1 MHLSLQPLSLFGYSQ
16 RGPKKRACLM
26 LLFGH
31 LLILMAPSVF
41 AQERVKSLNIRQFEI
56 EESIRNGLKYYLEP
70 SDYVLRVKLFGE
82 ERAASVAN
90 EALPGFGQVGFKQSG
105 KGEKYWEI
113 LRMRVD
119 LVMHKE
125 VSPSVNSY
133 IGEIVP
139 ILSGLDYERGDE
151 FVFVP
156 IIPNLPEARS
166 DSEKAK
172 DAVPENLE
180 ESQPGEKAL
189 AKIETPGDTHEELP
203 FWKTLGPFEWILAA
217 VLLLLLILLIW
228 TLFSISR
235 LRARE
240 AETQNQ
246 IRDLKDSP
254 TLPVR
259 QAREEKAVLDK
270 MQQDRQDRVQT
281 ALVRDEN
288 ERVLQEIVKNLVG
301 RPDWCRELIQEMT
314 RDKQSMDQL
323 ATLIAVLGPEASR
336 SLFRPQMTEQAY
348 MDLEQLAKE
357 AGANSEDTA
366 EVLKNIRMFLL
377 TKQFLSPE
385 QSFVDPFGFMKTLSP
400 SQISFLLKNEP
411 SRIKAIVMARLDT
424 EKAATIL
431 QSLSRDERTQVAV
444 ELGKM
449 HEMPMELV
457 EKVGFNLAEKARN
470 VPDENSIAVNGVR
483 FVADVLSD
491 SDPVTRQ
498 ELINGLRVSDQQ
510 LSADVES
517 SCFIF
522 ESIPVVPNDVLKE
535 VVRQLPPDDVIIAI
549 SGATKEI
556 KEAVILCFPEQSR
569 KALISSLKSKSP
581 EKEEI
586 RIARRKF
593 VDSMRE
599 MADAERVNLRDVNS
613 AYANQAGVP
622 ALQ

>member
-1 MHLSLQPLSLFGYSQ
+1 
-16 RGPKKRACLM
+16 
-26 LLFGH
+26 
-31 LLILMAPSVF
+31 MAPSVF

-82 ERAASVAN
+82 ERASSVAN

-240 AETQNQ
+240 AETQDQ

>member
-1 MHLSLQPLSLFGYSQ
+1 MKFFPKIMQRFFSFERKFSKHAWLLSSLPL
-16 RGPKKRACLM
+16 
-26 LLFGH
+26 
-31 LLILMAPSVF
+31 LLILCSTIVSAS
-41 AQERVKSLNIRQFEI
+41 ERVKSMNIRQFEI

-70 SDYVLRVKLFGE
+70 SDYVLRVKLFGD

-90 EALPGFGQVGFKQSG
+90 EALPGFGQLGLDQFG
-105 KGEKYWEI
+105 KGEKFWEI
-113 LRMRVD
+113 SRMRVD

-156 IIPNLPEARS
+156 IIPNLPEIQP
-166 DSEKAK
+166 DLEKPNGA
-172 DAVPENLE
+172 DPEAIE
-180 ESQPGEKAL
+180 EPQTAEKAL
-189 AKIETPGDTHEELP
+189 AKIESPEEQQEEKP
-203 FWKTLGPFEWILAA
+203 FWQTLGTFEWILGGI
-217 VLLLLLILLIW
+217 LLLLLLLLIW

-240 AETQNQ
+240 VETQNQ
-246 IRDLKDSP
+246 IRDLKETP

-259 QAREEKAVLDK
+259 MAREEKAVQDK

-301 RPDWCRELIQEMT
+301 RPDWSRELIQEMT

-323 ATLIAVLGPEASR
+323 ATLIAVMGPEASR
-336 SLFRPQMTEQAY
+336 SLFRNQMTEQAY

-357 AGANSEDTA
+357 AGPNSDDTA

-385 QSFVDPFGFMKTLSP
+385 QSFVDPFGFMKSLSS

-411 SRIKAIVMARLDT
+411 ARIKAIVMARLDT

-431 QSLSRDERTQVAV
+431 QTLSRDERTQVAV
-444 ELGKM
+444 ELGRM

-498 ELINGLRVSDQQ
+498 ELINGLRVSDQK
-510 LSADVES
+510 LSEDVES

-522 ESIPVVPNDVLKE
+522 ESIPVVPNDILKE
-535 VVRQLPPDDVIIAI
+535 VVRQLPPDDVITAI

-569 KALISSLKSKSP
+569 KALISSLKSKTP
-581 EKEEI
+581 EKEEV
-586 RIARRKF
+586 RTARRKF

-613 AYANQAGVP
+613 AFANQAAVP

>member
-1 MHLSLQPLSLFGYSQ
+1 MKFFPKIMQRFFSFERKFSKHAWLLSSLPL
-16 RGPKKRACLM
+16 
-26 LLFGH
+26 
-31 LLILMAPSVF
+31 LLILCSTIVSAS
-41 AQERVKSLNIRQFEI
+41 ERVKSMNIRQFEI

-70 SDYVLRVKLFGE
+70 SDYVLRVKLFGD

-90 EALPGFGQVGFKQSG
+90 EALPGFGQLGLDQFG
-105 KGEKYWEI
+105 KGEKFWEI
-113 LRMRVD
+113 SRMRVD

-156 IIPNLPEARS
+156 IIPNLPEIQP
-166 DSEKAK
+166 DLEKPNGA
-172 DAVPENLE
+172 DPEAIE
-180 ESQPGEKAL
+180 EPQTAEKAL
-189 AKIETPGDTHEELP
+189 AKIESPEEQEEEKP
-203 FWKTLGPFEWILAA
+203 FWQTLGTFEWILGGI
-217 VLLLLLILLIW
+217 LLLLLLLLIW

-240 AETQNQ
+240 VETQNQ
-246 IRDLKDSP
+246 IRDLKDTP

-259 QAREEKAVLDK
+259 MAREEKAVQDK

-301 RPDWCRELIQEMT
+301 RPDWSRELIQEMT

-323 ATLIAVLGPEASR
+323 ATLIAVMGPEASR
-336 SLFRPQMTEQAY
+336 SLFRNQMTEQAY

-357 AGANSEDTA
+357 AGPNSDDTA

-385 QSFVDPFGFMKTLSP
+385 QSFVDPFGFMKSLSS

-411 SRIKAIVMARLDT
+411 ARIKAIVMARLDT

-431 QSLSRDERTQVAV
+431 QTLSRDERTQVAV
-444 ELGKM
+444 ELGRM

-498 ELINGLRVSDQQ
+498 ELINGLRVSDQK
-510 LSADVES
+510 LSEDVES

-535 VVRQLPPDDVIIAI
+535 VVRQLPPDDVITAI

-569 KALISSLKSKSP
+569 KALISSLKSKTP
-581 EKEEI
+581 EKEEV
-586 RIARRKF
+586 RTARRKF
-593 VDSMRE
+593 VNSMRE

-613 AYANQAGVP
+613 AFANQAAVP

>member
-1 MHLSLQPLSLFGYSQ
+1 MKFIPKIMQRFFSFERKFSKHAWLLSSLPL
-16 RGPKKRACLM
+16 
-26 LLFGH
+26 
-31 LLILMAPSVF
+31 LLILCSTIVSAS
-41 AQERVKSLNIRQFEI
+41 ERVKSMNIRQFEI

-70 SDYVLRVKLFGE
+70 SDYVLRVKLFGD

-90 EALPGFGQVGFKQSG
+90 EALPGFGQLGLDQIG
-105 KGEKYWEI
+105 KGEKFWEI
-113 LRMRVD
+113 SRMRVD

-156 IIPNLPEARS
+156 IIPNLPEIQP
-166 DSEKAK
+166 DLEKPNGA
-172 DAVPENLE
+172 DPEAIE
-180 ESQPGEKAL
+180 EPQTAEKAL
-189 AKIETPGDTHEELP
+189 AKIESPEEQQEEKP
-203 FWKTLGPFEWILAA
+203 FWQTLGTFEWILGGI
-217 VLLLLLILLIW
+217 LLLLLLLLIW

-240 AETQNQ
+240 VETQNQ
-246 IRDLKDSP
+246 IRDLKDTP

-259 QAREEKAVLDK
+259 MAREEKAVQDK

-301 RPDWCRELIQEMT
+301 RPDWSRELIQEMT

-323 ATLIAVLGPEASR
+323 ATLIAVMGPEASR
-336 SLFRPQMTEQAY
+336 SLFRNQMTEQAY

-357 AGANSEDTA
+357 AGPNSDDTA

-385 QSFVDPFGFMKTLSP
+385 QSFVDPFGFMKSLSS

-411 SRIKAIVMARLDT
+411 ARIKAIVMARLDT

-431 QSLSRDERTQVAV
+431 QTLSRDERTQVAV
-444 ELGKM
+444 ELGRM

-498 ELINGLRVSDQQ
+498 ELINGLRVSDQK
-510 LSADVES
+510 LSEDVES

-535 VVRQLPPDDVIIAI
+535 VVRQLPPDDVITAI

-569 KALISSLKSKSP
+569 KALISSLKSKTP
-581 EKEEI
+581 EKEEV
-586 RIARRKF
+586 RTARRKF

-613 AYANQAGVP
+613 AFANKAAVP
-622 ALQ
+622 VLQ

>member
-1 MHLSLQPLSLFGYSQ
+1 MKFFPKIMQRFFSFERKFSKHAWFLSSLPL
-16 RGPKKRACLM
+16 
-26 LLFGH
+26 
-31 LLILMAPSVF
+31 LLILCSTIVSAS
-41 AQERVKSLNIRQFEI
+41 ERVKSMNIRQFEI

-70 SDYVLRVKLFGE
+70 SDYVLRVKLFGD

-90 EALPGFGQVGFKQSG
+90 EALPGFGQLGLDQFG
-105 KGEKYWEI
+105 KGEKFWEI
-113 LRMRVD
+113 SRMRVD

-156 IIPNLPEARS
+156 IIPNLPEIQP
-166 DSEKAK
+166 DLEKPNGA
-172 DAVPENLE
+172 DPETIE
-180 ESQPGEKAL
+180 EPQTAEKAL
-189 AKIETPGDTHEELP
+189 AKIESPEEQQEEKP
-203 FWKTLGPFEWILAA
+203 FWQTLGTFEWILGGI
-217 VLLLLLILLIW
+217 LLLLLLLLIW

-240 AETQNQ
+240 VETQNQ
-246 IRDLKDSP
+246 IRDLKETP

-259 QAREEKAVLDK
+259 MAREEKAVQDK

-301 RPDWCRELIQEMT
+301 RPDWSRELIQEMT

-323 ATLIAVLGPEASR
+323 ATLIAVMGPEASR
-336 SLFRPQMTEQAY
+336 SLFRNQMTEQAY

-357 AGANSEDTA
+357 AGPNSDDTA

-385 QSFVDPFGFMKTLSP
+385 QSFVDPFGFMKSLSS

-411 SRIKAIVMARLDT
+411 ARIKAIVMARLDT

-431 QSLSRDERTQVAV
+431 QTLSRDERTQVAV
-444 ELGKM
+444 ELGRM

-498 ELINGLRVSDQQ
+498 ELINGLRVSDQK
-510 LSADVES
+510 LSEDVES

-535 VVRQLPPDDVIIAI
+535 VVRQLPPDDVITAI

-569 KALISSLKSKSP
+569 KALISSLKSKTP
-581 EKEEI
+581 EKEEV
-586 RIARRKF
+586 RTARRKF

-613 AYANQAGVP
+613 AFANQAAVP

>member
-1 MHLSLQPLSLFGYSQ
+1 MKFFPKIMQRFFSFERKFSKHAWFLSSLPL
-16 RGPKKRACLM
+16 
-26 LLFGH
+26 
-31 LLILMAPSVF
+31 LLILCSTIVSAS
-41 AQERVKSLNIRQFEI
+41 ERVKSMNIRQFEI

-70 SDYVLRVKLFGE
+70 SDYVLRVKLFGD

-90 EALPGFGQVGFKQSG
+90 EALPGFGQLGLDQFG
-105 KGEKYWEI
+105 KGEKFWEI
-113 LRMRVD
+113 SRMRVD

-156 IIPNLPEARS
+156 IIPNLPEIQP
-166 DSEKAK
+166 DLEKPNGA
-172 DAVPENLE
+172 DPEAIE
-180 ESQPGEKAL
+180 EPQTAEKAL
-189 AKIETPGDTHEELP
+189 AKIESPEEHQEEKP
-203 FWKTLGPFEWILAA
+203 FWQTLGTFEWILGGI
-217 VLLLLLILLIW
+217 LLLLLLLLIW

-240 AETQNQ
+240 VETQNQ
-246 IRDLKDSP
+246 IRDLKDTP

-259 QAREEKAVLDK
+259 MAREEKAVQDK

-301 RPDWCRELIQEMT
+301 RPDWSRELIQEMT

-323 ATLIAVLGPEASR
+323 ATLIAVMGPEASR
-336 SLFRPQMTEQAY
+336 SLFRNQMTEQAY

-357 AGANSEDTA
+357 AGPNSDDTA

-385 QSFVDPFGFMKTLSP
+385 QSFVDPFGFMKSLSS

-411 SRIKAIVMARLDT
+411 ARIKAIVMARLDT

-431 QSLSRDERTQVAV
+431 QTLSRDERTQVAV
-444 ELGKM
+444 ELGRM

-498 ELINGLRVSDQQ
+498 ELINGLRVSDQK
-510 LSADVES
+510 LSEDVES

-535 VVRQLPPDDVIIAI
+535 VVRQLPPDDVITAI

-569 KALISSLKSKSP
+569 KALISSLKSKTP
-581 EKEEI
+581 EKEEV
-586 RIARRKF
+586 RTARRKF

-613 AYANQAGVP
+613 AFANQAAVP

>member
-1 MHLSLQPLSLFGYSQ
+1 MKFFPKIMQRFFSFERKFSKHAWLLSSLPL
-16 RGPKKRACLM
+16 
-26 LLFGH
+26 
-31 LLILMAPSVF
+31 LLILCSTIVSAS
-41 AQERVKSLNIRQFEI
+41 ERVKSMNIRQFEI

-70 SDYVLRVKLFGE
+70 SDYVLRVKLFGD

-90 EALPGFGQVGFKQSG
+90 EALPGFGQLGLDQFG
-105 KGEKYWEI
+105 KGEKFWEI
-113 LRMRVD
+113 SRMRVD

-139 ILSGLDYERGDE
+139 ILSGLEYERGDE

-156 IIPNLPEARS
+156 IIPNLPEIQPDLEKPNGA
-166 DSEKAK
+166 DPEAIEEPQTVEKAI
-172 DAVPENLE
+172 
-180 ESQPGEKAL
+180 
-189 AKIETPGDTHEELP
+189 AKIESPEEQEEEKP
-203 FWKTLGPFEWILAA
+203 FWQTLGTFQWILGGI
-217 VLLLLLILLIW
+217 LLLLLLLLIW

-240 AETQNQ
+240 VETQNQ
-246 IRDLKDSP
+246 IRDLKDTP

-259 QAREEKAVLDK
+259 MAREEKAVQDK

-301 RPDWCRELIQEMT
+301 RPDWSRELIQEMT

-323 ATLIAVLGPEASR
+323 ATLIAVMGPEASR
-336 SLFRPQMTEQAY
+336 SLFRNQMTEQAY

-357 AGANSEDTA
+357 AGPNSDDTA

-385 QSFVDPFGFMKTLSP
+385 QSFVDPFGFMKSLSS

-411 SRIKAIVMARLDT
+411 ARIKAIVMARLDT

-431 QSLSRDERTQVAV
+431 QTLSRDERTQVAV
-444 ELGKM
+444 ELGRM

-498 ELINGLRVSDQQ
+498 ELINGLRVSDQK
-510 LSADVES
+510 LSEDVES

-535 VVRQLPPDDVIIAI
+535 VVRQLPPDDVITAI

-569 KALISSLKSKSP
+569 KALISSLKSKTP
-581 EKEEI
+581 EKEEV
-586 RIARRKF
+586 RTARRKF

-613 AYANQAGVP
+613 AFANQAAVP

>member
-1 MHLSLQPLSLFGYSQ
+1 MKFFPKIMQRFFSFERKFSKHAWFLSSLPL
-16 RGPKKRACLM
+16 
-26 LLFGH
+26 
-31 LLILMAPSVF
+31 LLILCSTIVSAS
-41 AQERVKSLNIRQFEI
+41 ERVKSMNIRQFEI

-70 SDYVLRVKLFGE
+70 SDYVLRVKLFGD

-90 EALPGFGQVGFKQSG
+90 EALPGFGQLGLDQFG
-105 KGEKYWEI
+105 KGEKFWEI
-113 LRMRVD
+113 SRMRVD

-156 IIPNLPEARS
+156 IIPNLPEIQP
-166 DSEKAK
+166 DLEKPNGA
-172 DAVPENLE
+172 DPEPIE
-180 ESQPGEKAL
+180 EPQTAEKAL
-189 AKIETPGDTHEELP
+189 AKIESPEEQEEEKP
-203 FWKTLGPFEWILAA
+203 FWQTLGTFEWILGGI
-217 VLLLLLILLIW
+217 LLLLLLLLIW

-240 AETQNQ
+240 VETQNQ
-246 IRDLKDSP
+246 IRDLKETP

-259 QAREEKAVLDK
+259 MAREEKAVQDK

-301 RPDWCRELIQEMT
+301 RPDWSRELIQEMT

-323 ATLIAVLGPEASR
+323 ATLIAVMGPEASR
-336 SLFRPQMTEQAY
+336 SLFRNQMTEQAY

-357 AGANSEDTA
+357 AGPNSDDTA

-385 QSFVDPFGFMKTLSP
+385 QSFVDPFGFMKSLSS

-411 SRIKAIVMARLDT
+411 ARIKAIVMARLDT

-431 QSLSRDERTQVAV
+431 QTLSRDERTQVAV
-444 ELGKM
+444 ELGRM

-498 ELINGLRVSDQQ
+498 ELINGLRVSDQK
-510 LSADVES
+510 LSEDVES

-535 VVRQLPPDDVIIAI
+535 VVRQLPPDDVITAI

-569 KALISSLKSKSP
+569 KALISSLKSKTP
-581 EKEEI
+581 EKEEV
-586 RIARRKF
+586 RTARRKF

-613 AYANQAGVP
+613 AFANQAAVP

>member
-1 MHLSLQPLSLFGYSQ
+1 MKFIPKIMQRFFSFERKFSKYAWLLSSLPL
-16 RGPKKRACLM
+16 
-26 LLFGH
+26 
-31 LLILMAPSVF
+31 LLILCSTIVSAS
-41 AQERVKSLNIRQFEI
+41 ERVKSMNIRQFEI

-70 SDYVLRVKLFGE
+70 SDYVLRVKLFGD

-90 EALPGFGQVGFKQSG
+90 EALPGFGQLGLDQFG
-105 KGEKYWEI
+105 KGEKFWEI
-113 LRMRVD
+113 SRMRVD

-156 IIPNLPEARS
+156 IIPNLPEIQS
-166 DSEKAK
+166 DLEKPNRA
-172 DAVPENLE
+172 DPEVIE
-180 ESQPGEKAL
+180 EPQTAEKAL
-189 AKIETPGDTHEELP
+189 AKIESPEEQQEEKP
-203 FWKTLGPFEWILAA
+203 FWQTLGTFEWILGGI
-217 VLLLLLILLIW
+217 LLLLLLLLIW
-228 TLFSISR
+228 TLFSISK

-240 AETQNQ
+240 LETQNQ
-246 IRDLKDSP
+246 IRDLKDTP

-259 QAREEKAVLDK
+259 MAREEKAVQDK

-301 RPDWCRELIQEMT
+301 RPDWSRELIQEMT

-323 ATLIAVLGPEASR
+323 ATLIAVMGPEASR
-336 SLFRPQMTEQAY
+336 SLFRNQMTEQAY

-357 AGANSEDTA
+357 AGPNSDDTA

-377 TKQFLSPE
+377 TKKFLSPE
-385 QSFVDPFGFMKTLSP
+385 QSFVDPFGFMKSLSS

-411 SRIKAIVMARLDT
+411 ARIKAIVMARLDT

-431 QSLSRDERTQVAV
+431 QTLSRDERTQVAV
-444 ELGKM
+444 ELGRM

-491 SDPVTRQ
+491 SDPLTRQ
-498 ELINGLRVSDQQ
+498 ELINGLRVSDQK
-510 LSADVES
+510 LSEDVES

-535 VVRQLPPDDVIIAI
+535 VVRQLPPDDVITAI

-569 KALISSLKSKSP
+569 KALISSLKSKTP
-581 EKEEI
+581 EKEDV
-586 RIARRKF
+586 RTARRKF

-613 AYANQAGVP
+613 AFANQAGVP

>member
-1 MHLSLQPLSLFGYSQ
+1 MKFIPKIMQRFFSFERKFSKHAWILSSLPL
-16 RGPKKRACLM
+16 
-26 LLFGH
+26 
-31 LLILMAPSVF
+31 LLILCSTIVSAS
-41 AQERVKSLNIRQFEI
+41 ERVKSMNIRQFEI

-70 SDYVLRVKLFGE
+70 SDYVLRVKLFGD
-82 ERAASVAN
+82 ERAARVAN
-90 EALPGFGQVGFKQSG
+90 EALPGFGQLGLDQFG
-105 KGEKYWEI
+105 KGEKFWEI
-113 LRMRVD
+113 SRMRVD

-156 IIPNLPEARS
+156 IIPNLPEIQP
-166 DSEKAK
+166 DLEKPNGA
-172 DAVPENLE
+172 DPEAIE
-180 ESQPGEKAL
+180 EPQTAEKAL
-189 AKIETPGDTHEELP
+189 AKIESPEEQQEEKP
-203 FWKTLGPFEWILAA
+203 FWQTLGTFEWILGGI
-217 VLLLLLILLIW
+217 LLLLLLLLIW

-240 AETQNQ
+240 VETQNQ
-246 IRDLKDSP
+246 IRDLKDTP

-259 QAREEKAVLDK
+259 MAREEKAVQDK

-301 RPDWCRELIQEMT
+301 RPDWSRELIQEMT

-323 ATLIAVLGPEASR
+323 ATLIAVMGPEASR
-336 SLFRPQMTEQAY
+336 SLFRNQMTEQAY

-357 AGANSEDTA
+357 AGPNSDDTA

-385 QSFVDPFGFMKTLSP
+385 QSFVDPFGFMKSLSS

-411 SRIKAIVMARLDT
+411 ARIKAIVMARLDT

-431 QSLSRDERTQVAV
+431 QTLSRDERTQVAV
-444 ELGKM
+444 ELGRM

-498 ELINGLRVSDQQ
+498 ELINGLRVSDQK
-510 LSADVES
+510 LSEDVES

-535 VVRQLPPDDVIIAI
+535 VVRQLPPDDVITAI

-569 KALISSLKSKSP
+569 KALISSLKSKTP
-581 EKEEI
+581 EKEEV
-586 RIARRKF
+586 RTARRKF

-613 AYANQAGVP
+613 AFANQAAVP

>member
-1 MHLSLQPLSLFGYSQ
+1 MKFIPKIMQRFFSFERKFSKHAWLLSSLPL
-16 RGPKKRACLM
+16 
-26 LLFGH
+26 
-31 LLILMAPSVF
+31 LLILCSTIVSAS
-41 AQERVKSLNIRQFEI
+41 ERVKSMNIRQFEI

-70 SDYVLRVKLFGE
+70 SDYVLRVKLFGD

-90 EALPGFGQVGFKQSG
+90 EALPGFGQLGLDQFG
-105 KGEKYWEI
+105 KGEKFWEI
-113 LRMRVD
+113 SRMRVD

-156 IIPNLPEARS
+156 IIPNLPEIQP
-166 DSEKAK
+166 DLEKPNGA
-172 DAVPENLE
+172 DPETKE
-180 ESQPGEKAL
+180 EPQTAEKAL
-189 AKIETPGDTHEELP
+189 LKIESPEEQQEEKP
-203 FWKTLGPFEWILAA
+203 FWQTLGTFEWILGGI
-217 VLLLLLILLIW
+217 LLLLLLLLIW

-240 AETQNQ
+240 VETQNQ
-246 IRDLKDSP
+246 IRDLKDTP

-259 QAREEKAVLDK
+259 MAREEKAVQDK

-301 RPDWCRELIQEMT
+301 RPDWSRELIQEMT

-323 ATLIAVLGPEASR
+323 ATLIAVMGPEASR
-336 SLFRPQMTEQAY
+336 SLFRNQMTEQAY

-357 AGANSEDTA
+357 AGPNSDDTA

-385 QSFVDPFGFMKTLSP
+385 QSFVDPFGFMKSLSS

-411 SRIKAIVMARLDT
+411 ARIKAIVMARLDT

-431 QSLSRDERTQVAV
+431 QTLSRDERTQVAV
-444 ELGKM
+444 ELGRM

-510 LSADVES
+510 LSEDVES

-535 VVRQLPPDDVIIAI
+535 VVRQLPPDDVITAI

-569 KALISSLKSKSP
+569 KALISSLKSKTP
-581 EKEEI
+581 EKEEV
-586 RIARRKF
+586 RTARRKF

-613 AYANQAGVP
+613 AFANQAAVP

>member
-1 MHLSLQPLSLFGYSQ
+1 MKFFPKIMQRFFSFERKFSKHAWFLSSLPL
-16 RGPKKRACLM
+16 
-26 LLFGH
+26 
-31 LLILMAPSVF
+31 LLILCSTIVSAS
-41 AQERVKSLNIRQFEI
+41 ERVKSMNIRQFEI

-70 SDYVLRVKLFGE
+70 SDYVLRVKLFGD

-90 EALPGFGQVGFKQSG
+90 EALPGFGQLGLDQFG
-105 KGEKYWEI
+105 KGEKFWEI
-113 LRMRVD
+113 SRMRVD

-156 IIPNLPEARS
+156 IIPNLPEIQP
-166 DSEKAK
+166 DSEKPNGT
-172 DAVPENLE
+172 DPEAIE
-180 ESQPGEKAL
+180 EPQTAEKAL
-189 AKIETPGDTHEELP
+189 AKIESPEEQQEEKP
-203 FWKTLGPFEWILAA
+203 FWQTLGTFEWILGGI
-217 VLLLLLILLIW
+217 LLLLLLLLIW

-240 AETQNQ
+240 VETQNQ
-246 IRDLKDSP
+246 IRDLKDTP

-259 QAREEKAVLDK
+259 MAREEKAVQDK

-301 RPDWCRELIQEMT
+301 RPDWSRELIQEMT

-323 ATLIAVLGPEASR
+323 ATLIAVMGPEASR
-336 SLFRPQMTEQAY
+336 SLFRNQMTEQAY

-357 AGANSEDTA
+357 AGPNSDDTA

-385 QSFVDPFGFMKTLSP
+385 QSFVDPFGFMKSLSS

-411 SRIKAIVMARLDT
+411 ARIKAIVMARLDT

-431 QSLSRDERTQVAV
+431 QTLSRDERTQVAV
-444 ELGKM
+444 ELGRM

-498 ELINGLRVSDQQ
+498 ELINGLRVSDQK
-510 LSADVES
+510 LSEDVES

-535 VVRQLPPDDVIIAI
+535 VVRQLPPDDVITAI

-569 KALISSLKSKSP
+569 KALISSLKSKTP
-581 EKEEI
+581 EKEEV
-586 RIARRKF
+586 RTARRKF

-613 AYANQAGVP
+613 AFANQAAVP

>member
-1 MHLSLQPLSLFGYSQ
+1 MKFFPKIMQRFFSFERKFSKHAWLLSSLPL
-16 RGPKKRACLM
+16 
-26 LLFGH
+26 
-31 LLILMAPSVF
+31 LLILCSTIVSAS
-41 AQERVKSLNIRQFEI
+41 ERVKSMNIRQFEI

-70 SDYVLRVKLFGE
+70 SDYVLRVKLFGD

-90 EALPGFGQVGFKQSG
+90 EALPGFGQLGLDQFG
-105 KGEKYWEI
+105 KGEKFWEI
-113 LRMRVD
+113 SRMRVD

-156 IIPNLPEARS
+156 IIPNLPEIQS
-166 DSEKAK
+166 DLEKPNGA
-172 DAVPENLE
+172 DPEAIE
-180 ESQPGEKAL
+180 EPQTAEKAL
-189 AKIETPGDTHEELP
+189 AKIESPEEQQEEKP
-203 FWKTLGPFEWILAA
+203 FWQTLGTFEWILGGI
-217 VLLLLLILLIW
+217 LLLLLLLLIW

-240 AETQNQ
+240 METQNQ
-246 IRDLKDSP
+246 IRDLKDTP

-259 QAREEKAVLDK
+259 MAREEKAVQDK

-301 RPDWCRELIQEMT
+301 RPDWSRELIQEMT

-323 ATLIAVLGPEASR
+323 ATLIAVMGPEASR
-336 SLFRPQMTEQAY
+336 SLFRNQMTEQAY

-357 AGANSEDTA
+357 AGPNSDDTA

-385 QSFVDPFGFMKTLSP
+385 QSFVDPFGFMKSLSS

-411 SRIKAIVMARLDT
+411 ARIKAIVMARLDT

-431 QSLSRDERTQVAV
+431 QTLSRDERTQVAV
-444 ELGKM
+444 ELGRM

-498 ELINGLRVSDQQ
+498 ELINGLRVSDQK
-510 LSADVES
+510 LSEDVES

-535 VVRQLPPDDVIIAI
+535 VVRQLPPDDVITAI

-569 KALISSLKSKSP
+569 KALISSLKSKTP
-581 EKEEI
+581 EKEEV
-586 RIARRKF
+586 RTARRKF

-613 AYANQAGVP
+613 AFTNQASVP

>member
-1 MHLSLQPLSLFGYSQ
+1 MKFFPKIMQRFFSFERKFSKHAWFLSSLPL
-16 RGPKKRACLM
+16 
-26 LLFGH
+26 
-31 LLILMAPSVF
+31 LLILCSTIVSAS
-41 AQERVKSLNIRQFEI
+41 ERVKSMNIRQFEI

-70 SDYVLRVKLFGE
+70 SDYVLRVKLFGD

-90 EALPGFGQVGFKQSG
+90 EALPGFGQLGLDQFG
-105 KGEKYWEI
+105 KGEKFWEI
-113 LRMRVD
+113 SRMRVD

-156 IIPNLPEARS
+156 IIPNLPEIQPEV
-166 DSEKAK
+166 EKPNGA
-172 DAVPENLE
+172 DPEAIE
-180 ESQPGEKAL
+180 EPQTAEKAL
-189 AKIETPGDTHEELP
+189 AKIESPEEQQEEKP
-203 FWKTLGPFEWILAA
+203 FWQTLGTFEWILGGI
-217 VLLLLLILLIW
+217 LLLLLLLLIW

-240 AETQNQ
+240 VETQNQ
-246 IRDLKDSP
+246 IRDLKDTP

-259 QAREEKAVLDK
+259 MAREEKAVQDK

-301 RPDWCRELIQEMT
+301 RPDWSRELIQEMT

-323 ATLIAVLGPEASR
+323 ATLIAVMGPEASR
-336 SLFRPQMTEQAY
+336 SLFRNQMTEQAY

-357 AGANSEDTA
+357 AGPNSDDTA

-385 QSFVDPFGFMKTLSP
+385 QSFVDPFGFMKSLSS

-411 SRIKAIVMARLDT
+411 ARIKAIVMARLDT

-431 QSLSRDERTQVAV
+431 QTLSRDERTQVAV
-444 ELGKM
+444 ELGRM

-498 ELINGLRVSDQQ
+498 ELINGLRVSDQK
-510 LSADVES
+510 LSEDVES

-535 VVRQLPPDDVIIAI
+535 VVRQLPPDDVITAI

-569 KALISSLKSKSP
+569 KALISSLKSKTP
-581 EKEEI
+581 EKEEV
-586 RIARRKF
+586 RTARRKF

-613 AYANQAGVP
+613 AFANQAAVP

>member
-1 MHLSLQPLSLFGYSQ
+1 MKFFPKIMQRFFSFERKFSKHAWFLSSLPL
-16 RGPKKRACLM
+16 
-26 LLFGH
+26 
-31 LLILMAPSVF
+31 LLILCSTIVSAS
-41 AQERVKSLNIRQFEI
+41 ERVKSMNIRQFEI

-70 SDYVLRVKLFGE
+70 SDYVLRVKLFGD

-90 EALPGFGQVGFKQSG
+90 EALPGFGQLGLDQFG
-105 KGEKYWEI
+105 KGEKFWEI
-113 LRMRVD
+113 SRMRVD

-156 IIPNLPEARS
+156 IIPNLPEIQP
-166 DSEKAK
+166 DLEKPNGA
-172 DAVPENLE
+172 DPEAIE
-180 ESQPGEKAL
+180 EPQTAEKAL
-189 AKIETPGDTHEELP
+189 AKIESPEEQQEEKP
-203 FWKTLGPFEWILAA
+203 FWQTLGTFEWILGGI
-217 VLLLLLILLIW
+217 LLLLLLLLIW

-240 AETQNQ
+240 VETQNQ
-246 IRDLKDSP
+246 IRDLKETP

-259 QAREEKAVLDK
+259 MAREEKAVQDK

-301 RPDWCRELIQEMT
+301 RPDWSRELIQEMT

-323 ATLIAVLGPEASR
+323 ATLIAVMGPEASR
-336 SLFRPQMTEQAY
+336 SLFRNQMTEQAY

-357 AGANSEDTA
+357 AGPNSDDTA

-385 QSFVDPFGFMKTLSP
+385 QSFVDPFGFMKSLSS

-411 SRIKAIVMARLDT
+411 ARIKAIVMARLDT

-431 QSLSRDERTQVAV
+431 QTLSRDERTQVAV
-444 ELGKM
+444 ELGRM

-498 ELINGLRVSDQQ
+498 ELINGLRVSDQK
-510 LSADVES
+510 LSEDVES

-535 VVRQLPPDDVIIAI
+535 VVRQLPPDDVITAI

-569 KALISSLKSKSP
+569 KALISSLKSKTP
-581 EKEEI
+581 EKEEV
-586 RIARRKF
+586 RTARRKF

-613 AYANQAGVP
+613 AFANQAGVP

>member
-1 MHLSLQPLSLFGYSQ
+1 MQRFFSFERKFSKHAWILSSLPL
-16 RGPKKRACLM
+16 
-26 LLFGH
+26 
-31 LLILMAPSVF
+31 LLILCSTIVSAS
-41 AQERVKSLNIRQFEI
+41 ERVKSMNIRQFEI

-70 SDYVLRVKLFGE
+70 SDYVLRVKLFGD

-90 EALPGFGQVGFKQSG
+90 EALPGFGQLGLDQFG
-105 KGEKYWEI
+105 KGEKFWEI
-113 LRMRVD
+113 SRMRVD

-156 IIPNLPEARS
+156 IIPNLPEIQP
-166 DSEKAK
+166 DLEKPNGA
-172 DAVPENLE
+172 DPEAIE
-180 ESQPGEKAL
+180 EPQTAEKAL
-189 AKIETPGDTHEELP
+189 AKIESPEEQQEEKP
-203 FWKTLGPFEWILAA
+203 FWQTLGTFEWILGGI
-217 VLLLLLILLIW
+217 LLLLLLLLIW

-240 AETQNQ
+240 VETQNQ
-246 IRDLKDSP
+246 IRDLKETP

-259 QAREEKAVLDK
+259 MAREEKAVQDK

-301 RPDWCRELIQEMT
+301 RPDWSRELIQEMT

-323 ATLIAVLGPEASR
+323 ATLIAVMGPEASR
-336 SLFRPQMTEQAY
+336 SLFRNQMTEQAY

-357 AGANSEDTA
+357 AGPNSDDTA

-385 QSFVDPFGFMKTLSP
+385 QSFVDPFGFMKSLSS

-411 SRIKAIVMARLDT
+411 ARIKAIVMARLDT

-431 QSLSRDERTQVAV
+431 QTLSRDERTQVAV
-444 ELGKM
+444 ELGRM

-498 ELINGLRVSDQQ
+498 ELINGLRVSDQK
-510 LSADVES
+510 LSEDVES

-535 VVRQLPPDDVIIAI
+535 VVRQLPPDDVITAI

-569 KALISSLKSKSP
+569 KALISSLKSKTP
-581 EKEEI
+581 EKEEV
-586 RIARRKF
+586 RTARRKF

-613 AYANQAGVP
+613 AFANQAAVP

>member
-1 MHLSLQPLSLFGYSQ
+1 MQRFFSFERKFSKHAWLLSSLPL
-16 RGPKKRACLM
+16 
-26 LLFGH
+26 
-31 LLILMAPSVF
+31 LLILCSTIVSAS
-41 AQERVKSLNIRQFEI
+41 ERVKSMNIRQFEI

-70 SDYVLRVKLFGE
+70 SDYVLRVKLFGD

-90 EALPGFGQVGFKQSG
+90 EALPGFGQLGLDQFG
-105 KGEKYWEI
+105 KGEKFWEI
-113 LRMRVD
+113 SRMRVD

-156 IIPNLPEARS
+156 IIPNLPEIQP
-166 DSEKAK
+166 DLEKPNGA
-172 DAVPENLE
+172 DPEAIE
-180 ESQPGEKAL
+180 EPQTAEKAL
-189 AKIETPGDTHEELP
+189 AKIESPEEQQEEKP
-203 FWKTLGPFEWILAA
+203 FWQTLGTFEWILGGI
-217 VLLLLLILLIW
+217 LLLLLLLLIW

-240 AETQNQ
+240 VETQNQ
-246 IRDLKDSP
+246 IRDLKETP

-259 QAREEKAVLDK
+259 MAREEKAVQDK

-301 RPDWCRELIQEMT
+301 RPDWSRELIQEMT

-323 ATLIAVLGPEASR
+323 ATLIAVMGPEASR
-336 SLFRPQMTEQAY
+336 SLFRNQMTEQAY

-357 AGANSEDTA
+357 AGPNSDDTA

-385 QSFVDPFGFMKTLSP
+385 QSFVDPFGFMKSLSS

-411 SRIKAIVMARLDT
+411 ARIKAIVMARLDT

-431 QSLSRDERTQVAV
+431 QTLSRDERTQVAV
-444 ELGKM
+444 ELGRM

-498 ELINGLRVSDQQ
+498 ELINGLRVSDQK
-510 LSADVES
+510 LSEDVES

-535 VVRQLPPDDVIIAI
+535 VVRQLPPDDVITAI

-569 KALISSLKSKSP
+569 KALISSLKSKTP
-581 EKEEI
+581 EKEEV
-586 RIARRKF
+586 RTARRKF

-613 AYANQAGVP
+613 AFANQAAVP

>member
-1 MHLSLQPLSLFGYSQ
+1 MKFFPKIMQRFFSFERKFSKHARVLSSLPL
-16 RGPKKRACLM
+16 
-26 LLFGH
+26 
-31 LLILMAPSVF
+31 LLILCSTIVSAS
-41 AQERVKSLNIRQFEI
+41 ERVKSMNIRQFEI

-70 SDYVLRVKLFGE
+70 SDYVLRVKLFGD

-90 EALPGFGQVGFKQSG
+90 EALPGFGQLGLDQFG
-105 KGEKYWEI
+105 KGEKFWEI
-113 LRMRVD
+113 SRMRVD

-156 IIPNLPEARS
+156 ITPNLPEIQPEA
-166 DSEKAK
+166 EKPNGT
-172 DAVPENLE
+172 DPEIKE
-180 ESQPGEKAL
+180 EPQTAEKAL
-189 AKIETPGDTHEELP
+189 AKIESPEEQEEEKP
-203 FWKTLGPFEWILAA
+203 FWQTLGTFEWILGGI
-217 VLLLLLILLIW
+217 LLLLLLLLIW

-240 AETQNQ
+240 VETQNQ
-246 IRDLKDSP
+246 IRDLKDTP

-259 QAREEKAVLDK
+259 IAREEKAVQDK

-301 RPDWCRELIQEMT
+301 RPDWSRELIQEMT

-323 ATLIAVLGPEASR
+323 ATLIAVMGPEASR
-336 SLFRPQMTEQAY
+336 SLFRNQMTEQAY

-357 AGANSEDTA
+357 AGPNSEDTA

-385 QSFVDPFGFMKTLSP
+385 QSFVDPFGFMKSLSS

-411 SRIKAIVMARLDT
+411 ARIKAIVMARLDT

-431 QSLSRDERTQVAV
+431 QTLSRDERTQVAV
-444 ELGKM
+444 ELGRM

-510 LSADVES
+510 LSEDVES

-535 VVRQLPPDDVIIAI
+535 VVRQLPPDDVITAI

-569 KALISSLKSKSP
+569 KALISSLKSKTP
-581 EKEEI
+581 EKEEV
-586 RIARRKF
+586 RTARRKF

-613 AYANQAGVP
+613 AFANQAGVP

>member
-1 MHLSLQPLSLFGYSQ
+1 MKFIPKIMQRFFSFERKFSKHAWLLSSLPL
-16 RGPKKRACLM
+16 
-26 LLFGH
+26 
-31 LLILMAPSVF
+31 LLILCSTIVSAS
-41 AQERVKSLNIRQFEI
+41 ERVKSMNIRQFEI

-70 SDYVLRVKLFGE
+70 SDYVLRVKLFGD

-90 EALPGFGQVGFKQSG
+90 EALPGFGQLGLDQFG
-105 KGEKYWEI
+105 KGEKFWEI
-113 LRMRVD
+113 SRMRVD

-156 IIPNLPEARS
+156 IIPNLPEIQP
-166 DSEKAK
+166 DLEKPNGA
-172 DAVPENLE
+172 DPEAIE
-180 ESQPGEKAL
+180 EPQTAEKAL
-189 AKIETPGDTHEELP
+189 AKIESPEEKQEEKP
-203 FWKTLGPFEWILAA
+203 FWQTLGTFEWILGGI
-217 VLLLLLILLIW
+217 LLLLLLLLIW

-240 AETQNQ
+240 VETQNQ
-246 IRDLKDSP
+246 IRDLKDTP

-259 QAREEKAVLDK
+259 MAREEKAVQDK

-301 RPDWCRELIQEMT
+301 RPDWSRELIQEMT

-323 ATLIAVLGPEASR
+323 ATLIAVMGPEASR
-336 SLFRPQMTEQAY
+336 SLFRNQMTEQAY

-357 AGANSEDTA
+357 AGPNSDDTA

-385 QSFVDPFGFMKTLSP
+385 QSFVDPFGFMKSLSS

-411 SRIKAIVMARLDT
+411 ARIKAIVMARLDT

-431 QSLSRDERTQVAV
+431 QTLSRDERTQVAV
-444 ELGKM
+444 ELGRM

-498 ELINGLRVSDQQ
+498 ELINGLRVSDQK
-510 LSADVES
+510 LSEDVES

-535 VVRQLPPDDVIIAI
+535 VVRQLPPDDVITAI

-569 KALISSLKSKSP
+569 KALISSLKSKTP
-581 EKEEI
+581 EKEEV
-586 RIARRKF
+586 RTARRKF

-613 AYANQAGVP
+613 AFANQAAVP

>member
-1 MHLSLQPLSLFGYSQ
+1 MKFFPKIMQRFFSFERKFSKHAWFLSSLPL
-16 RGPKKRACLM
+16 
-26 LLFGH
+26 
-31 LLILMAPSVF
+31 LLILCSTIVSAS
-41 AQERVKSLNIRQFEI
+41 ERVKSMNIRQFEI

-70 SDYVLRVKLFGE
+70 SDYVLRVKLFGD

-90 EALPGFGQVGFKQSG
+90 EALPGFGQLGLDQFG
-105 KGEKYWEI
+105 KGEKFWEI
-113 LRMRVD
+113 SRMRVD

-156 IIPNLPEARS
+156 IIPNLPEIQP
-166 DSEKAK
+166 DLEKPNGA
-172 DAVPENLE
+172 DPEAIE
-180 ESQPGEKAL
+180 EPQTAEKAL
-189 AKIETPGDTHEELP
+189 EKIESPKEQQEEKP
-203 FWKTLGPFEWILAA
+203 FWQTLGTFEWILGGI
-217 VLLLLLILLIW
+217 LLLLLLLLIW

-240 AETQNQ
+240 VETQNQ
-246 IRDLKDSP
+246 IRDLKETP

-259 QAREEKAVLDK
+259 MAREEKAVQDK

-301 RPDWCRELIQEMT
+301 RPDWSRELIQEMT

-323 ATLIAVLGPEASR
+323 ATLIAVMGPEASR
-336 SLFRPQMTEQAY
+336 SLFRNQMTEQAY

-357 AGANSEDTA
+357 AGPNSDDTA

-385 QSFVDPFGFMKTLSP
+385 QSFVDPFGFMKSLSS

-411 SRIKAIVMARLDT
+411 ARIKAIVMARLDT

-431 QSLSRDERTQVAV
+431 QTLSRDERTQVAV
-444 ELGKM
+444 ELGRM

-498 ELINGLRVSDQQ
+498 ELINGLRVSDQK
-510 LSADVES
+510 LSEDVEG

-535 VVRQLPPDDVIIAI
+535 VVRQLPPDDVITAI

-569 KALISSLKSKSP
+569 KALISSLKSKTP
-581 EKEEI
+581 EKEHV
-586 RIARRKF
+586 RTARRKF

-613 AYANQAGVP
+613 AFANQAAVP

>member
-1 MHLSLQPLSLFGYSQ
+1 MKFFPKIMQRFFSFERKFSKHAWLLSSLPL
-16 RGPKKRACLM
+16 
-26 LLFGH
+26 
-31 LLILMAPSVF
+31 LLILCSTIVSAS
-41 AQERVKSLNIRQFEI
+41 ERVKSMNIRQFEI

-70 SDYVLRVKLFGE
+70 SDYVLRVKLFGD

-90 EALPGFGQVGFKQSG
+90 EALPGFGQLGLDQFG
-105 KGEKYWEI
+105 KGEKFWEI
-113 LRMRVD
+113 SRMRVD

-156 IIPNLPEARS
+156 IIPNLPEIQP
-166 DSEKAK
+166 DLEKPNGA
-172 DAVPENLE
+172 DPEAIE
-180 ESQPGEKAL
+180 EPQTAEKAL
-189 AKIETPGDTHEELP
+189 AKIESPEEQQEEKP
-203 FWKTLGPFEWILAA
+203 FWQTLGTFEWILGGI
-217 VLLLLLILLIW
+217 LLLLLLLLIW

-240 AETQNQ
+240 VETQNQ
-246 IRDLKDSP
+246 IRDLKETP

-259 QAREEKAVLDK
+259 MAREEKAVQDK

-301 RPDWCRELIQEMT
+301 RPDWSRELIQEMT

-323 ATLIAVLGPEASR
+323 ATLIAVMGPEASR
-336 SLFRPQMTEQAY
+336 SLFRNQMTEQAY

-357 AGANSEDTA
+357 AGPNSDDTA

-385 QSFVDPFGFMKTLSP
+385 QSFVDPFGFMKSLSS

-411 SRIKAIVMARLDT
+411 ARIKAIVMARLDT

-431 QSLSRDERTQVAV
+431 QTLSRDERTQVAV
-444 ELGKM
+444 ELGRM

-498 ELINGLRVSDQQ
+498 ELINGLRVSDQK
-510 LSADVES
+510 LSEDVES

-535 VVRQLPPDDVIIAI
+535 VVRQLPPDDVITAI

-569 KALISSLKSKSP
+569 KALISSLKSKTP
-581 EKEEI
+581 EKEEV
-586 RIARRKF
+586 RTARRKF

-613 AYANQAGVP
+613 AFANQAAVP

>member
-1 MHLSLQPLSLFGYSQ
+1 LIQLFG
-16 RGPKKRACLM
+16 L
-26 LLFGH
+26 

-82 ERAASVAN
+82 ERASSVAN

-240 AETQNQ
+240 AETQDQ

>member
-1 MHLSLQPLSLFGYSQ
+1 MQRFFSFERKFSKHAWLLSSLPL
-16 RGPKKRACLM
+16 
-26 LLFGH
+26 
-31 LLILMAPSVF
+31 LLILCSTIVSAS
-41 AQERVKSLNIRQFEI
+41 ERVKSMNIRQFEI

-70 SDYVLRVKLFGE
+70 SDYVLRVKLFGD

-90 EALPGFGQVGFKQSG
+90 EALPGFGQLGLDQFG
-105 KGEKYWEI
+105 KGEKFWEI
-113 LRMRVD
+113 SRMRVD

-156 IIPNLPEARS
+156 IIPNLPEIQP
-166 DSEKAK
+166 DLEKPNGA
-172 DAVPENLE
+172 DPETIE
-180 ESQPGEKAL
+180 EPQTAEKAL
-189 AKIETPGDTHEELP
+189 AKIESPEEQQEEKP
-203 FWKTLGPFEWILAA
+203 FWQTLGTFEWILGGI
-217 VLLLLLILLIW
+217 LLLLLLLLIW

-240 AETQNQ
+240 VETQNQ
-246 IRDLKDSP
+246 IRDLKETP

-259 QAREEKAVLDK
+259 MAREEKAVQDK

-301 RPDWCRELIQEMT
+301 RPDWSRELIQEMT

-323 ATLIAVLGPEASR
+323 ATLIAVMGPEASR
-336 SLFRPQMTEQAY
+336 SLFRNQMTEQAY

-357 AGANSEDTA
+357 AGPNSDDTA

-385 QSFVDPFGFMKTLSP
+385 QSFVDPFGFMKSLSS

-411 SRIKAIVMARLDT
+411 ARIKAIVMARLDT

-431 QSLSRDERTQVAV
+431 QTLSRDERTQVAV
-444 ELGKM
+444 ELGRM

-498 ELINGLRVSDQQ
+498 ELINGLRVSDQK
-510 LSADVES
+510 LSEDVES

-535 VVRQLPPDDVIIAI
+535 VVRQLPPDDVITAI

-569 KALISSLKSKSP
+569 KALISSLKSKTP
-581 EKEEI
+581 EKEEV
-586 RIARRKF
+586 RTARRKF

-613 AYANQAGVP
+613 AFANQAAVP

>member
-1 MHLSLQPLSLFGYSQ
+1 MKFFPKIMQRFFSFERNNSKHAWILSSLPL
-16 RGPKKRACLM
+16 
-26 LLFGH
+26 
-31 LLILMAPSVF
+31 LLILCSTIVSAS
-41 AQERVKSLNIRQFEI
+41 ERVKSMNIRQFEI

-70 SDYVLRVKLFGE
+70 SDYVLRVKLFGD

-90 EALPGFGQVGFKQSG
+90 EALPGFGQLGLDQFG
-105 KGEKYWEI
+105 KGEIFWEI
-113 LRMRVD
+113 SRMRVD

-156 IIPNLPEARS
+156 IIPNLPEIQP
-166 DSEKAK
+166 DLEKPNGA
-172 DAVPENLE
+172 DPETKE
-180 ESQPGEKAL
+180 ESQTAENAI
-189 AKIETPGDTHEELP
+189 AKIESPEEQQEEKT
-203 FWKTLGPFEWILAA
+203 FWQTLGTFEWILGGI
-217 VLLLLLILLIW
+217 LLLLLLLLIW

-240 AETQNQ
+240 VETQNQ
-246 IRDLKDSP
+246 IRDLKDTP

-259 QAREEKAVLDK
+259 MAREEKAVQDK

-301 RPDWCRELIQEMT
+301 RPDWSRELIQEMT

-323 ATLIAVLGPEASR
+323 ATLIAVMGPEASR
-336 SLFRPQMTEQAY
+336 SLFRNQMTEQAY

-357 AGANSEDTA
+357 AGPNSDDTA

-385 QSFVDPFGFMKTLSP
+385 QSFVDPFGFMKSLSS

-411 SRIKAIVMARLDT
+411 ARIKAIVMARLDT

-431 QSLSRDERTQVAV
+431 QTLSREERTQVAV
-444 ELGKM
+444 ELGRM

-491 SDPVTRQ
+491 SDPLTRQ
-498 ELINGLRVSDQQ
+498 ELINGLRVSDQK
-510 LSADVES
+510 LSEDVEG

-535 VVRQLPPDDVIIAI
+535 VVRQLPPDDVITAI

-569 KALISSLKSKSP
+569 KALISSLKSKTP
-581 EKEEI
+581 EKEDV
-586 RIARRKF
+586 RTARRKF

-613 AYANQAGVP
+613 AFANQAGVP

>member
-1 MHLSLQPLSLFGYSQ
+1 LIQLFG
-16 RGPKKRACLM
+16 L
-26 LLFGH
+26 

-82 ERAASVAN
+82 ERASSVAN

-240 AETQNQ
+240 AETQDQ

-254 TLPVR
+254 TLSVR

>member
-1 MHLSLQPLSLFGYSQ
+1 MKFVPKIMQQFFSFERKFSKHAWFLSSLPL
-16 RGPKKRACLM
+16 
-26 LLFGH
+26 
-31 LLILMAPSVF
+31 LLILCSTIVSAS
-41 AQERVKSLNIRQFEI
+41 ERVKSMNIRQFEI

-70 SDYVLRVKLFGE
+70 SDYVLRVKLFGD

-90 EALPGFGQVGFKQSG
+90 EALPGFGQLGLDQFG
-105 KGEKYWEI
+105 KGEKFWEI
-113 LRMRVD
+113 SRMRVD

-156 IIPNLPEARS
+156 IIPNLPEIQP
-166 DSEKAK
+166 DLEKPNGA
-172 DAVPENLE
+172 DPETKE
-180 ESQPGEKAL
+180 EPQTAEKAL
-189 AKIETPGDTHEELP
+189 AKIESPEEQQEEKP
-203 FWKTLGPFEWILAA
+203 FWQTLGTFEWILGGI
-217 VLLLLLILLIW
+217 LLLLLLLLIW

-240 AETQNQ
+240 VETQNQ
-246 IRDLKDSP
+246 IRDLKETP

-259 QAREEKAVLDK
+259 MAREEKAVQDK

-301 RPDWCRELIQEMT
+301 RPDWSRELIQEMT

-323 ATLIAVLGPEASR
+323 ATLIVVMGPEASR
-336 SLFRPQMTEQAY
+336 SLFRNQMTEQAY

-357 AGANSEDTA
+357 AGPNSDDTA

-385 QSFVDPFGFMKTLSP
+385 QSFVDPFGFMKSLSS

-411 SRIKAIVMARLDT
+411 ARIKAIVMARLDT

-431 QSLSRDERTQVAV
+431 QTLSRDERTQVAV
-444 ELGKM
+444 ELGRM

-498 ELINGLRVSDQQ
+498 ELINGLRVSDQK
-510 LSADVES
+510 LSEDVES

-535 VVRQLPPDDVIIAI
+535 VVRQLPPDDVITAI

-569 KALISSLKSKSP
+569 KALISSLKSKTP
-581 EKEEI
+581 EKEHV
-586 RIARRKF
+586 RTARRKF

-613 AYANQAGVP
+613 AFANQAAGP

>member
-1 MHLSLQPLSLFGYSQ
+1 MKFFPKIMQRFFSFERSNSKHAWILSSLPL
-16 RGPKKRACLM
+16 
-26 LLFGH
+26 
-31 LLILMAPSVF
+31 LLILCSTIVSAS
-41 AQERVKSLNIRQFEI
+41 ERVKSMNIRQFEI

-70 SDYVLRVKLFGE
+70 SDYVLRVKLFGD

-90 EALPGFGQVGFKQSG
+90 EALPGFGQLGLDQFG
-105 KGEKYWEI
+105 KGEKFWEI
-113 LRMRVD
+113 SRMRVD

-156 IIPNLPEARS
+156 IIPNLPEIQP
-166 DSEKAK
+166 DLEKPNGA
-172 DAVPENLE
+172 DPETKE
-180 ESQPGEKAL
+180 EPQTAEKAL
-189 AKIETPGDTHEELP
+189 AKIESPEEQQEEKP
-203 FWKTLGPFEWILAA
+203 FWQTLGTFEWILGGI
-217 VLLLLLILLIW
+217 LLLLLLLLIW

-240 AETQNQ
+240 VETQNQ
-246 IRDLKDSP
+246 IRDLKDTP

-259 QAREEKAVLDK
+259 MAREEKAVQDK

-301 RPDWCRELIQEMT
+301 RPDWSRELIQEMT

-323 ATLIAVLGPEASR
+323 ATLIAVMGPEASR
-336 SLFRPQMTEQAY
+336 SLFRNQMTEQAY

-357 AGANSEDTA
+357 AGPNSDDTA

-385 QSFVDPFGFMKTLSP
+385 QSFVDPFGFMKSLSS

-411 SRIKAIVMARLDT
+411 ARIKAIVMARLDT

-431 QSLSRDERTQVAV
+431 QTLSRDERTQVAV
-444 ELGKM
+444 ELGRM

-491 SDPVTRQ
+491 SDPLTRQ
-498 ELINGLRVSDQQ
+498 ELINGLRVSDQK
-510 LSADVES
+510 LSEDVES

-535 VVRQLPPDDVIIAI
+535 VVRQLPPDDVITAI

-569 KALISSLKSKSP
+569 KALISSLKSKTP
-581 EKEEI
+581 EKEEV
-586 RIARRKF
+586 RTARRKF

-613 AYANQAGVP
+613 AFANQAGVP

>member
-1 MHLSLQPLSLFGYSQ
+1 MKFFPKIMQRFFSFERKFSKHAWLLSSLPL
-16 RGPKKRACLM
+16 
-26 LLFGH
+26 
-31 LLILMAPSVF
+31 LLILCSTIVSAS
-41 AQERVKSLNIRQFEI
+41 ERVKSMNIRQFEI

-70 SDYVLRVKLFGE
+70 SDYVLRVKLFGD

-90 EALPGFGQVGFKQSG
+90 EALPGFGQLGLDQFG
-105 KGEKYWEI
+105 KGEKFWEI
-113 LRMRVD
+113 SRMRVD

-156 IIPNLPEARS
+156 IIPNLPEIQP
-166 DSEKAK
+166 DLEKPNGA
-172 DAVPENLE
+172 DPEAIE
-180 ESQPGEKAL
+180 EPQTAEKAL
-189 AKIETPGDTHEELP
+189 AKIESPEEQQEEKP
-203 FWKTLGPFEWILAA
+203 FWQTLGTFEWILGGI
-217 VLLLLLILLIW
+217 LLLLLLLLIW

-240 AETQNQ
+240 VETQNQ
-246 IRDLKDSP
+246 IRDLKDTP

-259 QAREEKAVLDK
+259 MAREEKAVQDK

-301 RPDWCRELIQEMT
+301 RPDWSRELIQEMT

-323 ATLIAVLGPEASR
+323 ATLIAVMGPEASR
-336 SLFRPQMTEQAY
+336 SLFRNQMTEQAY

-357 AGANSEDTA
+357 AGPNSDDTA

-385 QSFVDPFGFMKTLSP
+385 QSFVDPFGFMKSLSS

-411 SRIKAIVMARLDT
+411 ARIKAIVMARLDT

-431 QSLSRDERTQVAV
+431 QTLSRDERTQVAV
-444 ELGKM
+444 ELGRM
-449 HEMPMELV
+449 HEIPMELV

-498 ELINGLRVSDQQ
+498 ELINGLRVSDQK
-510 LSADVES
+510 LSEDVES

-535 VVRQLPPDDVIIAI
+535 VVRQLPPDDVITAI

-569 KALISSLKSKSP
+569 KALISSLKSKTP
-581 EKEEI
+581 EKEEV
-586 RIARRKF
+586 RTARRKF

-613 AYANQAGVP
+613 AFANQAAVP

>member
-1 MHLSLQPLSLFGYSQ
+1 MKFIPKIMQRFFSFERKFSKHAWLLSSLPL
-16 RGPKKRACLM
+16 
-26 LLFGH
+26 
-31 LLILMAPSVF
+31 LLILCSTIVSAS
-41 AQERVKSLNIRQFEI
+41 ERVKSMNIRQFEI

-70 SDYVLRVKLFGE
+70 SDYVLRVKLFGD

-90 EALPGFGQVGFKQSG
+90 EALPGFGQLGLDQFG
-105 KGEKYWEI
+105 KGEKFWEI
-113 LRMRVD
+113 SRMRVD

-156 IIPNLPEARS
+156 IIPNLPEIQP
-166 DSEKAK
+166 DLEKPNGA
-172 DAVPENLE
+172 DPEAIE
-180 ESQPGEKAL
+180 EPQTAEKAL
-189 AKIETPGDTHEELP
+189 AKIESPEEQEEEKP
-203 FWKTLGPFEWILAA
+203 FWQTLGTFEWILGGI
-217 VLLLLLILLIW
+217 LLLLLLLLIW

-240 AETQNQ
+240 VETQNQ
-246 IRDLKDSP
+246 IRDLKDTP

-259 QAREEKAVLDK
+259 MAREEKAVQDK

-301 RPDWCRELIQEMT
+301 RPDWSRELIQEMT

-323 ATLIAVLGPEASR
+323 ATLIAVMGPEASR
-336 SLFRPQMTEQAY
+336 SLFRNQMTEQAY

-357 AGANSEDTA
+357 AGPNSDDTA

-385 QSFVDPFGFMKTLSP
+385 QSFVDPFGFMKSLSS

-411 SRIKAIVMARLDT
+411 ARIKAIVMARLDT

-431 QSLSRDERTQVAV
+431 QTLSRDERTQVAV
-444 ELGKM
+444 ELGRM

-510 LSADVES
+510 LSEDVES

-535 VVRQLPPDDVIIAI
+535 VVRQLPPDDVITAI

-569 KALISSLKSKSP
+569 KALISSLKSKTP
-581 EKEEI
+581 EKEEV
-586 RIARRKF
+586 RTARRKF

-613 AYANQAGVP
+613 AFANQAAVP

>member
-1 MHLSLQPLSLFGYSQ
+1 MKFIPKIMQRFFSFERKFSKHAWLLSSLPL
-16 RGPKKRACLM
+16 
-26 LLFGH
+26 
-31 LLILMAPSVF
+31 LLILCSTIVSAS
-41 AQERVKSLNIRQFEI
+41 ERVKSMNIRQFEI

-70 SDYVLRVKLFGE
+70 SDYVLRVKLFGD

-90 EALPGFGQVGFKQSG
+90 EALPGFGQLGLDQFG
-105 KGEKYWEI
+105 KGEKFWEI
-113 LRMRVD
+113 SRMRVD

-156 IIPNLPEARS
+156 IIPNLPEIQP
-166 DSEKAK
+166 DLEKPNGA
-172 DAVPENLE
+172 DPEAIE
-180 ESQPGEKAL
+180 EPQTAEKAL
-189 AKIETPGDTHEELP
+189 AKIESPEEQQEEKP
-203 FWKTLGPFEWILAA
+203 FWQTLGTFEWILGGI
-217 VLLLLLILLIW
+217 LLLLLLLLIW

-240 AETQNQ
+240 VETQNQ
-246 IRDLKDSP
+246 IRDLKDTP

-259 QAREEKAVLDK
+259 MAREEKAVQDK

-301 RPDWCRELIQEMT
+301 RPDWSRELIQEMT

-323 ATLIAVLGPEASR
+323 ATLIAVMGPEASR
-336 SLFRPQMTEQAY
+336 SLFRNQMTEQAY

-357 AGANSEDTA
+357 AGPNSDDTA

-385 QSFVDPFGFMKTLSP
+385 QSFVDPFGFMKSLSS

-411 SRIKAIVMARLDT
+411 ARIKAIVMARLDT

-431 QSLSRDERTQVAV
+431 QTLSRDERTQVAV
-444 ELGKM
+444 ELGRM

-498 ELINGLRVSDQQ
+498 ELINGLRVSDQK
-510 LSADVES
+510 LSEDVES

-535 VVRQLPPDDVIIAI
+535 VVRQLPPDDVITAI

-569 KALISSLKSKSP
+569 KALISSLKSKTP
-581 EKEEI
+581 EKEEV
-586 RIARRKF
+586 RTARRKF

-613 AYANQAGVP
+613 AFANQAAVP

>member
-1 MHLSLQPLSLFGYSQ
+1 MKFFPKIMQRFFSFERKFSKHAWFLSSLPL
-16 RGPKKRACLM
+16 
-26 LLFGH
+26 
-31 LLILMAPSVF
+31 LLILCSTIVSAS
-41 AQERVKSLNIRQFEI
+41 ERVKSMNIRQFEI

-70 SDYVLRVKLFGE
+70 SDYVLRVKLFGD

-90 EALPGFGQVGFKQSG
+90 EALPGFGQLGLDQFG
-105 KGEKYWEI
+105 KGEKFWEI
-113 LRMRVD
+113 SRMRVD

-156 IIPNLPEARS
+156 IIPNLPEIQP
-166 DSEKAK
+166 DLEKPNGA
-172 DAVPENLE
+172 DPEAIE
-180 ESQPGEKAL
+180 EPKTAEKAL
-189 AKIETPGDTHEELP
+189 AKIESPEEQQEEKP
-203 FWKTLGPFEWILAA
+203 FWQTLGTFEWILGGI
-217 VLLLLLILLIW
+217 LLLLLLLLIW

-240 AETQNQ
+240 VETQNQ
-246 IRDLKDSP
+246 IRDLKETP

-259 QAREEKAVLDK
+259 MAREEKAVQDK

-301 RPDWCRELIQEMT
+301 RPDWSRELIQEMT

-323 ATLIAVLGPEASR
+323 ATLIAVMGPEASR
-336 SLFRPQMTEQAY
+336 SLFRNQMTEKAY

-357 AGANSEDTA
+357 AGPNSDDTA

-385 QSFVDPFGFMKTLSP
+385 QSFVDPFGFMKSLSS

-411 SRIKAIVMARLDT
+411 ARIKAIVMARLDT

-431 QSLSRDERTQVAV
+431 QTLSRDERTQVAV
-444 ELGKM
+444 ELGRM

-498 ELINGLRVSDQQ
+498 ELINGLRVSDQK
-510 LSADVES
+510 LSEDVES

-535 VVRQLPPDDVIIAI
+535 VVRQLPPDDVITAI

-569 KALISSLKSKSP
+569 KALISSLKSKTP
-581 EKEEI
+581 EKEEV
-586 RIARRKF
+586 RTARRKF

-613 AYANQAGVP
+613 AFANQAAVP

>member
-1 MHLSLQPLSLFGYSQ
+1 MKFFPKIMQRFFSFERKFSKHAWLLSSLPL
-16 RGPKKRACLM
+16 
-26 LLFGH
+26 
-31 LLILMAPSVF
+31 LLILCSTIVSAS
-41 AQERVKSLNIRQFEI
+41 ERVKSMNIRQFEI

-70 SDYVLRVKLFGE
+70 SDYVLRVKLFGD

-90 EALPGFGQVGFKQSG
+90 EALPGFGQLGLDQFG
-105 KGEKYWEI
+105 KGEKFWEI
-113 LRMRVD
+113 SRMRVD

-156 IIPNLPEARS
+156 IIPNLPEIQP
-166 DSEKAK
+166 DLEKPNGA
-172 DAVPENLE
+172 DPEAIE
-180 ESQPGEKAL
+180 EPQTAEKAL
-189 AKIETPGDTHEELP
+189 AKIESPEEQQEEKP
-203 FWKTLGPFEWILAA
+203 FWQTLGTFEWIFGGI
-217 VLLLLLILLIW
+217 LLLLLLLLIW

-240 AETQNQ
+240 VETQNQ
-246 IRDLKDSP
+246 IRDLKDTP

-259 QAREEKAVLDK
+259 MAREEKAVQDK

-301 RPDWCRELIQEMT
+301 RPDWSRELIQEMT

-323 ATLIAVLGPEASR
+323 ATLIAVMGPEASR
-336 SLFRPQMTEQAY
+336 SLFRNQMTEQAY

-357 AGANSEDTA
+357 AGPNSDDTA

-385 QSFVDPFGFMKTLSP
+385 QSFVDPFGFMKSLSS

-411 SRIKAIVMARLDT
+411 ARIKAIVMARLDT

-431 QSLSRDERTQVAV
+431 QTLSRDERTQVAV
-444 ELGKM
+444 ELGRM

-498 ELINGLRVSDQQ
+498 ELINGLRVSDQK
-510 LSADVES
+510 LSEDVES

-535 VVRQLPPDDVIIAI
+535 VVRQLPPDDVITAI

-569 KALISSLKSKSP
+569 KALISSLKSKTP
-581 EKEEI
+581 EKEEV
-586 RIARRKF
+586 RTARRKF

-613 AYANQAGVP
+613 AFANQAAVP

>member
-1 MHLSLQPLSLFGYSQ
+1 MKFFPKIMQRFFSFERKFSKHAWLLSSLPL
-16 RGPKKRACLM
+16 
-26 LLFGH
+26 
-31 LLILMAPSVF
+31 LLILCSTIVSAS
-41 AQERVKSLNIRQFEI
+41 ERVKSMNIRQFEI

-70 SDYVLRVKLFGE
+70 SDYVLRVKLFGD

-90 EALPGFGQVGFKQSG
+90 EALPGFGQLGLDQFG
-105 KGEKYWEI
+105 KGEKFWEI
-113 LRMRVD
+113 SRMRVD

-156 IIPNLPEARS
+156 IIPNLPEIQP
-166 DSEKAK
+166 DLEKPSGADP
-172 DAVPENLE
+172 DAIE
-180 ESQPGEKAL
+180 EPQTAEKAL
-189 AKIETPGDTHEELP
+189 LKIESPEEQQEEKP
-203 FWKTLGPFEWILAA
+203 FWQTLGTFEWILGGI
-217 VLLLLLILLIW
+217 LLLLLLLLIW

-240 AETQNQ
+240 VETQNQ
-246 IRDLKDSP
+246 IRDLKDTP

-259 QAREEKAVLDK
+259 MAREEKAVQDK

-301 RPDWCRELIQEMT
+301 RPDWSRELIQEMT

-323 ATLIAVLGPEASR
+323 ATLIAVMGPEASR
-336 SLFRPQMTEQAY
+336 SLFRNQMTEQAY

-357 AGANSEDTA
+357 AGPNSDDTA

-385 QSFVDPFGFMKTLSP
+385 QSFVDPFGFMKSLSS

-411 SRIKAIVMARLDT
+411 ARIKAIVMARLDT

-431 QSLSRDERTQVAV
+431 QTLSRDERTQVAV
-444 ELGKM
+444 ELGRM

-491 SDPVTRQ
+491 SDPLTRQ
-498 ELINGLRVSDQQ
+498 ELINGLRVSDQK
-510 LSADVES
+510 LSEDVES

-535 VVRQLPPDDVIIAI
+535 VVRQLPPDDVITAI

-569 KALISSLKSKSP
+569 KALISSLKSKTP
-581 EKEEI
+581 EKEEV
-586 RIARRKF
+586 RTARRKF

-613 AYANQAGVP
+613 AFANQAAVP

>member
-1 MHLSLQPLSLFGYSQ
+1 MKFIPKIMQRFFSFERKFSKHAWFLSSLPL
-16 RGPKKRACLM
+16 
-26 LLFGH
+26 
-31 LLILMAPSVF
+31 LLILCSTIVSAS
-41 AQERVKSLNIRQFEI
+41 ERVKSMNIRQFEI

-70 SDYVLRVKLFGE
+70 SDYVLRVKLFGD

-90 EALPGFGQVGFKQSG
+90 EALPGFGQLGLDQFG
-105 KGEKYWEI
+105 KGEKFWEI
-113 LRMRVD
+113 SRMRVD

-156 IIPNLPEARS
+156 IIPNLPEIQP
-166 DSEKAK
+166 DLEKPNGA
-172 DAVPENLE
+172 DPEAIE
-180 ESQPGEKAL
+180 EPQTAEKAL
-189 AKIETPGDTHEELP
+189 AKIESPEEQQEEKP
-203 FWKTLGPFEWILAA
+203 FWQTLGTFEWILGGI
-217 VLLLLLILLIW
+217 LLLLLLLLIW

-240 AETQNQ
+240 VETQNQ
-246 IRDLKDSP
+246 IRDLKDTP

-259 QAREEKAVLDK
+259 MAREEKAVQDK

-301 RPDWCRELIQEMT
+301 RPDWSRELIQEMT

-323 ATLIAVLGPEASR
+323 ATLIAVMGPEASR
-336 SLFRPQMTEQAY
+336 SLFRNQMTEQAY

-357 AGANSEDTA
+357 AGPNSDDTA

-385 QSFVDPFGFMKTLSP
+385 QSFVDPFGFMKSLSS

-411 SRIKAIVMARLDT
+411 ARIKAIVMARLDT

-431 QSLSRDERTQVAV
+431 QTLSRDERTQVAV
-444 ELGKM
+444 ELGRM

-498 ELINGLRVSDQQ
+498 ELINGLRVSDQK
-510 LSADVES
+510 LSEDVES

-535 VVRQLPPDDVIIAI
+535 VVRQLPPDDVITAI

-569 KALISSLKSKSP
+569 KALISSLKSKTP
-581 EKEEI
+581 EKEEV
-586 RIARRKF
+586 RTARRKF

-613 AYANQAGVP
+613 AFANQAGVP

>member
-1 MHLSLQPLSLFGYSQ
+1 MKFIPKIMQRFFSFERKFSKHAWILSSLPL
-16 RGPKKRACLM
+16 
-26 LLFGH
+26 
-31 LLILMAPSVF
+31 LLILCSTIVSAS
-41 AQERVKSLNIRQFEI
+41 ERVKSMNIRQFEI

-70 SDYVLRVKLFGE
+70 SDYVLRVKLFGD

-90 EALPGFGQVGFKQSG
+90 EALPGFGQLGLDQFG
-105 KGEKYWEI
+105 KGEKFWEI
-113 LRMRVD
+113 SRMRVD

-156 IIPNLPEARS
+156 IIPNLPEIQP
-166 DSEKAK
+166 DLEKPNGA
-172 DAVPENLE
+172 DPEAIE
-180 ESQPGEKAL
+180 EPQTAEKAL
-189 AKIETPGDTHEELP
+189 AKIESPEEQQEEKP
-203 FWKTLGPFEWILAA
+203 FWQTLGTFEWILGGI
-217 VLLLLLILLIW
+217 LLLLLLLLIW

-240 AETQNQ
+240 VETQNQ
-246 IRDLKDSP
+246 IRDLKETP

-259 QAREEKAVLDK
+259 MAREEKAVQDK

-301 RPDWCRELIQEMT
+301 RPDWSRELIQEMT

-323 ATLIAVLGPEASR
+323 ATLIAVMGPEASR
-336 SLFRPQMTEQAY
+336 SLFRNQMTEQAY

-357 AGANSEDTA
+357 AGPNSDDTA

-385 QSFVDPFGFMKTLSP
+385 QSFVDPFGFMKSLSS

-411 SRIKAIVMARLDT
+411 ARIKAIVMARLDT

-431 QSLSRDERTQVAV
+431 QTLSRDERTQVAV
-444 ELGKM
+444 ELGRM

-498 ELINGLRVSDQQ
+498 ELINGLRVSDQK
-510 LSADVES
+510 LSEDVES

-535 VVRQLPPDDVIIAI
+535 VVRQLPPDDVITAI

-569 KALISSLKSKSP
+569 KALISSLKSKTP
-581 EKEEI
+581 EKEEV
-586 RIARRKF
+586 RTARRKF

-613 AYANQAGVP
+613 AFANQAAVP

>member
-1 MHLSLQPLSLFGYSQ
+1 LIQLFG
-16 RGPKKRACLM
+16 L
-26 LLFGH
+26 

-82 ERAASVAN
+82 ERASSVAN

-240 AETQNQ
+240 AETQDQ

-357 AGANSEDTA
+357 AGATSEDTA

>member
-1 MHLSLQPLSLFGYSQ
+1 MKFFPKIMQRFFSFERKFSKHAWFLSSLPL
-16 RGPKKRACLM
+16 
-26 LLFGH
+26 
-31 LLILMAPSVF
+31 LLILCSTIVSAS
-41 AQERVKSLNIRQFEI
+41 ERVKSMNIRQFEI

-70 SDYVLRVKLFGE
+70 SDYVLRVKLFGD

-90 EALPGFGQVGFKQSG
+90 EALPGFGQLGLDQFG
-105 KGEKYWEI
+105 KGEKFWEI
-113 LRMRVD
+113 SRMRVD

-156 IIPNLPEARS
+156 IIPNLPEIQP
-166 DSEKAK
+166 DLEKPNGA
-172 DAVPENLE
+172 DPEAIE
-180 ESQPGEKAL
+180 EPQTGEKVL
-189 AKIETPGDTHEELP
+189 AKIESPEEQEEEKP
-203 FWKTLGPFEWILAA
+203 FWQTLGTFEWILGGI
-217 VLLLLLILLIW
+217 LLLLLLLLIW

-240 AETQNQ
+240 VETQNQ
-246 IRDLKDSP
+246 IRDLKDTP

-259 QAREEKAVLDK
+259 MAREEKAVQDK

-301 RPDWCRELIQEMT
+301 RPDWSRELIQEMT

-323 ATLIAVLGPEASR
+323 ATLIAVMGPEASR
-336 SLFRPQMTEQAY
+336 SLFRNQMTEQAY

-357 AGANSEDTA
+357 AGPNSDDTA

-385 QSFVDPFGFMKTLSP
+385 QSFVDPFGFMKSLSS

-411 SRIKAIVMARLDT
+411 ARIKAIVMARLDT

-431 QSLSRDERTQVAV
+431 QTLSRDERTQVAV
-444 ELGKM
+444 ELGRM

-498 ELINGLRVSDQQ
+498 ELINGLRVSDQK
-510 LSADVES
+510 LSEDVES

-535 VVRQLPPDDVIIAI
+535 VVRQLPPDDVITAI

-569 KALISSLKSKSP
+569 KALISSLKSKTP
-581 EKEEI
+581 EKEEV
-586 RIARRKF
+586 RTARRKF

-613 AYANQAGVP
+613 AFANQAAVP

>member
-1 MHLSLQPLSLFGYSQ
+1 MKFIPKIMQRFFSFERKFSKHAWLLSSLPL
-16 RGPKKRACLM
+16 
-26 LLFGH
+26 
-31 LLILMAPSVF
+31 LLILCSTIVSAS
-41 AQERVKSLNIRQFEI
+41 ERVKSMNIRQFEI

-70 SDYVLRVKLFGE
+70 SDYVLRVKLFGD

-90 EALPGFGQVGFKQSG
+90 EALPGFGQLGLDQFG
-105 KGEKYWEI
+105 KGEKFWEI
-113 LRMRVD
+113 SRMRVD

-156 IIPNLPEARS
+156 IIPNLPEIQP
-166 DSEKAK
+166 DLEKPNGA
-172 DAVPENLE
+172 DPEAIE
-180 ESQPGEKAL
+180 EPQTTEKAL
-189 AKIETPGDTHEELP
+189 AKIESPEEQHEEKP
-203 FWKTLGPFEWILAA
+203 FWQTLGTFEWILGGI
-217 VLLLLLILLIW
+217 LLLLLLLLIW

-240 AETQNQ
+240 VETQNQ
-246 IRDLKDSP
+246 IRDLKDTP

-259 QAREEKAVLDK
+259 MAREEKAVQDK

-301 RPDWCRELIQEMT
+301 RPDWSRELIQEMT

-323 ATLIAVLGPEASR
+323 ATLIAVMGPEASR
-336 SLFRPQMTEQAY
+336 SLFRNQMTEQAY

-357 AGANSEDTA
+357 AGPNSDDTA

-385 QSFVDPFGFMKTLSP
+385 QSFVDPFGFMKSLSS

-411 SRIKAIVMARLDT
+411 ARIKAIVMARLDT

-431 QSLSRDERTQVAV
+431 QTLSRDERTQVAV
-444 ELGKM
+444 ELGRM

-498 ELINGLRVSDQQ
+498 ELINGLRVSDQK
-510 LSADVES
+510 LSEDVES

-535 VVRQLPPDDVIIAI
+535 VVRQLPPDDVITAI

-569 KALISSLKSKSP
+569 KALISSLKSKTP
-581 EKEEI
+581 EKEEV
-586 RIARRKF
+586 RTARRKF

-613 AYANQAGVP
+613 AFANQAAVP